1 MAQSTITSKHQT
13 TIPKEVRDKLGTGP
27 GDVLH
32 WEVQNGQARVRPA
45 ARAFL
50 RRRGSIEVGAGST
63 VEDVRRA
70 RELRGTG
77 GA

>member
-13 TIPKEVRDKLGTGP
+13 TIPKEVREKLGTGP

-32 WEVQNGQARVRPA
+32 WDVEDGQARVRPA
-45 ARAFL
+45 DLAFL

-70 RELRGTG
+70 RARRGTG
-77 GA
+77 EA